1 MQLEKYNIKD
11 HNFIAQDI
19 SLMELESDYRYRRF
33 AGAESGASVIGS
45 RDQADRLVSDAETPK
60 NPKPSR
66 WSPRT
71 KIGGTPFVGESILSV
86 LRDSHRK

>member
-1 MQLEKYNIKD
+1 MQLEKYNRKD
-11 HNFIAQDI
+11 LNFVAQDI

-66 WSPRT
+66 WSPPNKNR
-71 KIGGTPFVGESILSV
+71 GDPFCW
-86 LRDSHRK
+86 